1 MFRRHR
7 WITLLIVLLL
17 AVSLAA
23 CSGKDKEKEQGQAAQ
38 EAPAAEQQ
46 APTDTPAPKP
56 TDTPVP
62 EPTDTPAPEPTATPE
77 SSEAAGGEAAP
88 SGEPSEETTSIFAQP
103 SETLP
108 SFRFRGKL
116 VQVLTLEDGTEE
128 VTRMETE
135 GAFVKTDSPQGGDQ
149 YFAITTADP
158 SGEESMT
165 MYEVGENIYINT
177 EGEWI
182 VLPRDES
189 GMYSMF
195 ADLFTNPMGEMAFFA
210 EEAKK
215 VGEEEINGIKTVHYR
230 IDDPLVFAELADMTE
245 EDGELVTA
253 SVDVWVAK
261 DGNYIV
267 KYKLTAEAKG
277 AQTFDS
283 QGNEVVGDE
292 RVDWEFELY
301 DVGADIVIEVPEDA
315 PQPGELNVPGF
326 GEGEFPLPPDTE
338 VGTSLFGTAMLESN
352 LSEEEF
358 IQFYKDALPD
368 WTIEGGFGI
377 YTFSKGDTSFSML
390 LEQDEETGKL
400 NAVLLPNE

>member
-1 MFRRHR
+1 MDRRQR
-7 WITLLIVLLL
+7 WFTLLIVLLL

-23 CSGKDKEKEQGQAAQ
+23 CGGKDKEKEEAAQ

-62 EPTDTPAPEPTATPE
+62 EPTDTPVPEPTATPE

-88 SGEPSEETTSIFAQP
+88 GGESGEETTSFFAQP

-116 VQVLTLEDGTEE
+116 VQVLVLEDGTEE
-128 VTRMETE
+128 ISRMETE

-149 YFAITTADP
+149 YITITTADP

-182 VLPRDES
+182 VLPREEA
-189 GMYSMF
+189 GLYTMF
-195 ADLFTNPMGEMAFFA
+195 ATLFTNPMAEMGFFA

-215 VGEEEINGIKTVHYR
+215 VGEEEVNGIETIHYR
-230 IDDPLVFAELADMTE
+230 IDDPLVFKELADLSE
-245 EDGELVTA
+245 EEGELVQA

-267 KYKLTAEAKG
+267 KYKLTAEQKG
-277 AQTFDS
+277 TKTFDS
-283 QGNEVVGDE
+283 QGNEVIGDE

-315 PQPGELNVPGF
+315 PQPGQLNVPGF
-326 GEGEFPLPPDTE
+326 EEGEFPLPPNTE
-338 VGTSLFGTAMLESN
+338 VGLSLFGTAMLESD

-377 YTFSKGDTSFSML
+377 YTFTKGDTSFSML

-400 NAVLLPNE
+400 TAVLLPNE